1 MFRQSTIAICAALA
15 IAGTLGLSGCKGT
28 VSETEMVASAE
39 EWLSK
44 GDHRA
49 AVIQAKNALSE
60 NPDSVKARLLLGRAL
75 LMGGELVPAGLELEK
90 AKELGATPDQFAPD
104 LARVRLMT
112 GNMNKL
118 IEEFAE
124 VKLNDPAAS
133 ADLLSSVATAYGAK
147 GETGKARTLAEQALA
162 AKPGFAPAKVL
173 MAQLEATEGKVDEA
187 LVLLDQALSSDAD
200 NASAGILRG
209 DLLWKF
215 KKDNAGAEK
224 SFRQV
229 LAKHPESMG
238 AHTSLI
244 AMLAQAGKLDQSKAQ
259 FAELKKA
266 LPNHPE
272 TVFYEAQVA
281 FSNQD
286 YKLTRELTD
295 RLLRV
300 MPENPRVL
308 ELSGAAEYRLGQFS
322 SAETFLAKALVNAPT
337 QVMSRQLLAQT
348 YLRSGQ
354 PSKALEVL
362 QPVVAGAQPDGVSL
376 SLLGEAHL
384 QLGDSQK
391 ADAAF
396 ERATQ
401 ADPKDT
407 RVRTAVAVAQ
417 IARGNPAALSE
428 LEAIAA
434 AETNPRA
441 DLAIIS
447 ARLRQGDNDGA
458 LAAVAALQKKVPDR
472 ALADAVR
479 GQILLRKRDNA
490 GARKSFEA
498 ALSKEASYFPAVASL
513 GALDLAEGK
522 TDVARKRFDD
532 FIKAH
537 PNNHQAWLAQA
548 ELAARTGA
556 PVAEVSRLAR
566 EAVRVNPN
574 EPAARRVLVEQL
586 ISAGDARGAVVAA
599 QEATVVMPNNPD
611 IAEAL
616 GRAQL
621 AARESQQAIAT
632 FRRLVSQQ
640 PNNPRLQLRLAEAAL
655 LMKDGDSARKALMR
669 ALEIQPDY
677 LPAKRGLA
685 TLAMMEGRAQDA
697 LVAARDIQKSR
708 PKDALGWVVEGEVHQ
723 STKSFPA
730 ATTAFRAALQ
740 RAKTTEVAIK
750 LHNSL
755 LAGSQRAEAD
765 RWADQWMKENPR
777 DAGFLFYTGD
787 MALARGENAAA
798 EAIYRSV
805 LDIQPKNALAM
816 NNVAWLMVKQGKP
829 GATALAEEANS
840 LLEDRA
846 PLMDTLATALAAENK
861 LPRAIEIQKRALELD
876 PKNPDIRLGLAR
888 YLLQSGEKA
897 SARAELETLARLGD
911 RFSSQAEVA
920 SLLKGL

>member
-1 MFRQSTIAICAALA
+1 MFRHATIALCAALA
-15 IAGTLGLSGCKGT
+15 LAGAAGLSGCKGS

-49 AVIQAKNALSE
+49 AVIQLKNALAD
-60 NPDSVKARLLLGRAL
+60 NPDSAKARLLLGRAL
-75 LMGGELVPAGLELEK
+75 MMGGELVPAGLELEK
-90 AKELGATPDQFAPD
+90 ARELGAPAEQVAPD

-118 IEEFAE
+118 IEEFAD
-124 VKLNDPAAS
+124 VQLSDPAAS
-133 ADLLSSVATAYGAK
+133 ADLLSSVATAYGAR
-147 GETGKARTLAEQALA
+147 GETGKARSLAEQALT
-162 AKPGFAPAKVL
+162 AKPGFVAAKVL
-173 MAQLEATEGKVDEA
+173 LAQLEATEGKVDEA
-187 LVLLDQALSSDAD
+187 LALLQQALGTEPD

-209 DLLWKF
+209 DLLWKI
-215 KKDNAGAEK
+215 KKDTAAAEK
-224 SFRQV
+224 SFKHV
-229 LAKHPESMG
+229 LSKHPESMG

-244 AMLAQAGKLDQSKAQ
+244 AMLAQEGKVDQSKAQ

-354 PSKALEVL
+354 PAKALEVL
-362 QPVVAGAQPDGVSL
+362 RPVVSSPQPDGVSL

-384 QLGDSQK
+384 QLGDSAK

-396 ERATQ
+396 ERATK
-401 ADPKDT
+401 ADPKDN

-417 IARGNPAALSE
+417 FARGNPAALSE
-428 LEAIAA
+428 LESIAA
-434 AETNPRA
+434 SDTNPRA

-498 ALSKEASYFPAVASL
+498 ALSKEAAYFPAVASL
-513 GALDLAEGK
+513 GAMDLAEGK
-522 TDVARKRFDD
+522 ADAARKRFDD

-537 PNNHQAWLAQA
+537 PTNHQAWLAQA

-586 ISAGDARGAVVAA
+586 ISAGDAKSAVVAA
-599 QEATVVMPNNPD
+599 QEASVVMPNNPD
-611 IAEAL
+611 IAEAM

-640 PNNPRLQLRLAEAAL
+640 PNNPRLQLRLAEAML
-655 LMKDGDSARKALMR
+655 LVKDTEGARKALMR
-669 ALEIQPDY
+669 ALDIQPGY
-677 LPAKRGLA
+677 LPATRGLA

-697 LVAARDIQKSR
+697 LVVAKEIQKAR
-708 PKDALGWVVEGEVHQ
+708 PKDALGWMVEGEVQQ
-723 STKSFPA
+723 STKSYPA
-730 ATTAFRAALQ
+730 AIAAYRAALQ

-750 LHNSL
+750 LHNSM
-755 LAGSQRAEAD
+755 LAASQRAEAD
-765 RWADQWMKENPR
+765 RWAEQWMQENPR
-777 DAGFLFYTGD
+777 DAGFRFYTGD
-787 MALARGENAAA
+787 MALARGEHAAA
-798 EAIYRSV
+798 EAIYRQV
-805 LDIQPKNALAM
+805 LEIQPKNALAM

-829 GATALAEEANS
+829 GATALAQEANS

-846 PLMDTLATALAAENK
+846 PLMDTLATALAAEDK
-861 LPRAIEIQKRALELD
+861 LPKAIEIQKRALQLD
-876 PKNPDIRLGLAR
+876 PHNPEIRLGLAR
-888 YLLQSGEKA
+888 YLLKSGDKS

-920 SLLKGL
+920 ALLKGL